1 MSELTRPI
9 SPEDTFS
16 RGDRLVVSLQ
26 EGDEG
31 AFAEAFHLYKD
42 MVYSL
47 AYKLLTN
54 KSEAL
59 DVTQEVFL
67 TIFRKIGS
75 FRAECSLK
83 TWIYR
88 VTISHAVSRNRW
100 WKRRLWNRTTS
111 LDLGLQ
117 SENGTRPLDLRGRNR
132 SAARECYSKE
142 LRSALSE
149 SFKQLSFE
157 QRVAVALRDLEG
169 LTYEEIADV
178 TGVSMGTVK
187 SRIARGREKLRDLL
201 KDFRGGDSL

>member
-1 MSELTRPI
+1 MSEMTRPI
-9 SPEDTFS
+9 GPEDTFS
-16 RGDRLVVSLQ
+16 QGDRLVDSLQ
-26 EGDEG
+26 AGDEW

-54 KSEAL
+54 KAEAL

-67 TIFRKIGS
+67 TVFKKIGS

-88 VTISHAVSRNRW
+88 VTISHAASQNRW

-117 SENGTRPLDLRGRNR
+117 SESGIRPLQLGGPNR

-142 LRSALSE
+142 MRIALSE

-169 LTYEEIADV
+169 LTYEEIAEV
-178 TGVSMGTVK
+178 TSVSIGTVK

-201 KDFRGGDSL
+201 KDFRGGESL

>member
-1 MSELTRPI
+1 MSEMTRPI
-9 SPEDTFS
+9 SPEDTFNQ
-16 RGDRLVVSLQ
+16 GDRLVVSLQ
-26 EGDEG
+26 EGDER

-47 AYKLLTN
+47 AYKVLTN
-54 KSEAL
+54 KAEAL

-67 TIFRKIGS
+67 TVFRKIGS

-88 VTISHAVSRNRW
+88 VTISHAASRNRW
-100 WKRRLWNRTTS
+100 WKRRFWSRTTS

-117 SENGTRPLDLRGRNR
+117 SGNGTRPLDLPGRNR

-142 LRSALSE
+142 LRDVLSE
-149 SFKQLSFE
+149 SLRQLSFE
-157 QRVAVALRDLEG
+157 QRVAVVLCDLEG
-169 LTYEEIADV
+169 RTYDEIAEV
-178 TGVSMGTVK
+178 TGVSIGTVK

-201 KDFRGGDSL
+201 KDFRGGESL